1 MASHTLAQNLTRLN
15 KAREDIADAI
25 VARGGSATHTDGLE
39 SMPTSI
45 QAIPNLYTQED
56 NGKVVSNGSLVP
68 QTSTTA
74 TTNGTIDTTTNNE
87 VVIAVPNTYTQ
98 SDEGKVVDN
107 GELVEQG
114 SDEVTENGTVDTTLI
129 SSLLVNVSGGVG
141 GTVAK
146 LTSDTSG
153 VTICDMYIF
162 EPDNSNYIYMFGVID
177 TSSST
182 KITYNVP
189 VSFPMDDIGSP
200 VYGTSGNMGGSTV
213 SKIDINNLTVNKT
226 NRTITPYGKIS
237 SQSLIV
243 IIFNKDVT

>member
-1 MASHTLAQNLTRLN
+1 MGKNYFEMIRDGILVDGSGGGDAPAPVLIEKSVTANGTYSAS
-15 KAREDIADAI
+15 DDSADGYSS
-25 VARGGSATHTDGLE
+25 VSVSVPNSYSAGDE
-39 SMPTSI
+39 
-45 QAIPNLYTQED
+45 
-56 NGKVVSNGSLVP
+56 GKVVSNGALV
-68 QTSTTA
+68 A
-74 TTNGTIDTTTNNE
+74 
-87 VVIAVPNTYTQ
+87 
-98 SDEGKVVDN
+98 
-107 GELVEQG
+107 QG
-114 SDEVTENGTVDTTLI
+114 SDSVTENGTVDTTLI
-129 SSLLVNVSGGVG
+129 SSLIVNVSGGVG